1 MITIKEK
8 WKKRIDF
15 MFLLGAISALLYM
28 VMSILL
34 PFFFN
39 GFHSPFL
46 FSIKIQLGIF
56 FFTQLGFVIPTI
68 LILIKIKRRLVYKMK
83 LNQSVYTFIT
93 LNDIEISFS
102 KNESFE
108 LINKPDYYLNKFFY
122 GSLALFFLK
131 NEYEFK
137 IIKYENKKLYIIP
150 SFFENADE
158 IQALLI

>member
-1 MITIKEK
+1 
-8 WKKRIDF
+8 
-15 MFLLGAISALLYM
+15 
-28 VMSILL
+28 
-34 PFFFN
+34 
-39 GFHSPFL
+39 
-46 FSIKIQLGIF
+46 
-56 FFTQLGFVIPTI
+56 
-68 LILIKIKRRLVYKMK
+68 MK